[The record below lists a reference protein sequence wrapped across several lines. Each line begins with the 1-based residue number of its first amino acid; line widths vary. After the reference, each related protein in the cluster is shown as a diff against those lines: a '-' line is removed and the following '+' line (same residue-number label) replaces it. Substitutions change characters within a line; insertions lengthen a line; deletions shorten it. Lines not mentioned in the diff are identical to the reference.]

1 MSGSPRGPSDA
12 RSHYMFHVADLYL
25 VAPELSLTL
34 VALAVMVV
42 DLFVKRRIVTATV
55 ALIGLIIPLGFT
67 ISQAFLVN
75 TLVANH
81 TLTSNHAFFGTLIVD
96 QYAIFFDIIFLIIP
110 AVMIPASYSYV
121 GKYVKADGEFYMLM
135 LLSMTGAMFMASTGE
150 LITIYISL
158 ELASMPLY
166 VMAGL
171 LRTGERSAEAAVKY
185 VLLGAMSSAILLYG
199 FALLYGLTGTTD
211 LAGIARS
218 VGTGV
223 QNGNVLIL
231 IADVLILAGFGF
243 KISAVPFHMWAPDIY
258 EGSPTPATA
267 FFSVASK
274 AAGFAALIRV
284 FMSGGL
290 GQVNLTSLTVII
302 AIIAIA
308 TMTLGNLVAA
318 VQTNVKR
325 LMAYSS
331 IAQAGYILV
340 GFVASIA
347 GKHPDGDSAVLFFIL
362 VYVITNLGAF
372 SGIIALANATGG
384 EKIDDFKGL
393 AKRAPLLSAGT
404 ALCLLSLAGIPP
416 MAGFISKVFIF
427 TAAWGQSQSLLAQ
440 GNSLLSGWLIALVV
454 IGLLNSVIS
463 MVYYGRIVKA
473 MYFDAPPK
481 PDHLTTPIGLS
492 SSIALTTAALIVIT
506 FAASLILSL
515 ANPAATS
522 LLTFFK

>member
-1 MSGSPRGPSDA
+1 
-12 RSHYMFHVADLYL
+12 MFHLSDLYL
-25 VAPELSLTL
+25 LAPEASMAIL
-34 VALAVMVV
+34 ALAVMMV
-42 DLFVKRRIVTATV
+42 DLFVKRRFITVTV
-55 ALIGLIIPLGFT
+55 GLAGLLVPLGFA
-67 ISQAFLVN
+67 IAQAVTPGFLAAPHYAFSGM
-75 TLVANH
+75 LVIDPYAV
-81 TLTSNHAFFGTLIVD
+81 FFEIVFIMI
-96 QYAIFFDIIFLIIP
+96 A
-110 AVMIPASYSYV
+110 AVMTLASYSYV
-121 GKYVKADGEFYMLM
+121 GKYVKADGEFYTLM
-135 LLSMTGAMFMASTGE
+135 LFAATGAMFMASTNE

-158 ELASMPLY
+158 ELTSIPLY

-258 EGSPTPATA
+258 EGAPTPATA

-290 GQVNLTSLTVII
+290 GQVNLTSLTIVI
-302 AIIAIA
+302 AIIAIS

-340 GFVASIA
+340 GFLASIS

-427 TAAWGQSQSLLAQ
+427 TAAWGE
-440 GNSLLSGWLIALVV
+440 GLSWLVV
-454 IGLLNSVIS
+454 IALLNTVVSL
-463 MVYYGRIVKA
+463 VYYGRIVKA
-473 MYFDAPPK
+473 MYFDAPLK
-481 PDHLTTPIGLS
+481 EDHLTTPIGLS
-492 SSIALTTAALIVIT
+492 SSIALTTAALVVIT
-506 FAASLILSL
+506 FAASLVLEL
-515 ANPAATS
+515 TGPAAN
-522 LLTFFK
+522 LLAFLVK

>member
-1 MSGSPRGPSDA
+1 
-12 RSHYMFHVADLYL
+12 MFHVSDLYL
-25 VAPELSLTL
+25 LAPEASMAIL
-34 VALAVMVV
+34 ALAVMMV
-42 DLFVKRRIVTATV
+42 DLLVKRRFVTV
-55 ALIGLIIPLGFT
+55 MVGLIGLIVPLGFA
-67 ISQAFLVN
+67 IAQAVTPGFLA
-75 TLVANH
+75 TPHYAFSGMLVIDPYAV
-81 TLTSNHAFFGTLIVD
+81 FFEIVFIMI
-96 QYAIFFDIIFLIIP
+96 A
-110 AVMIPASYSYV
+110 AVMILASYSYV
-121 GKYVKADGEFYMLM
+121 GKYVKADGEFYTLM
-135 LLSMTGAMFMASTGE
+135 LFSATGAMFMASTNE

-158 ELASMPLY
+158 ELTSIPLY

-171 LRTGERSAEAAVKY
+171 LRTSERSAEAAVKY

-199 FALLYGLTGTTD
+199 FALLYGLTGTTN
-211 LAGIARS
+211 LAGIAKS
-218 VGTGV
+218 VMTGV

-231 IADVLILAGFGF
+231 LADMLILAGFGF

-284 FMSGGL
+284 FISGGL
-290 GQVNLTSLTVII
+290 GQVNLTSLTIII

-347 GKHPDGDSAVLFFIL
+347 GKQAGGDSAVLFFIL

-384 EKIDDFKGL
+384 EKIEDFKGL

-404 ALCLLSLAGIPP
+404 ALCMLSLAGIPP
-416 MAGFISKVFIF
+416 MAGFVSKVFIF
-427 TAAWGQSQSLLAQ
+427 TAAWGE
-440 GNSLLSGWLIALVV
+440 GLSWLVV
-454 IGLLNSVIS
+454 IALLNTAVSL
-463 MVYYGRIVKA
+463 VYYGRIVKA
-473 MYFDAPPK
+473 MYFDAPLK
-481 PDHLTTPIGLS
+481 EDHLTTPIGLS
-492 SSIALTTAALIVIT
+492 SSIALTTAALVVIT
-506 FAASLILSL
+506 FAASLVLEL
-515 ANPAATS
+515 TGPAAN
-522 LLTFFK
+522 LLAFLVK

>member
-1 MSGSPRGPSDA
+1 MA
-12 RSHYMFHVADLYL
+12 IL
-25 VAPELSLTL
+25 
-34 VALAVMVV
+34 ALAVMMV
-42 DLFVKRRIVTATV
+42 DLFVKRRLVTVTV
-55 ALIGLIIPLGFT
+55 GLVGLIVPLGFA
-67 ISQAFLVN
+67 IAQAVTPGFLATPHRAFSGV
-75 TLVANH
+75 LVIDPYAV
-81 TLTSNHAFFGTLIVD
+81 FFEIVFILIV
-96 QYAIFFDIIFLIIP
+96 
-110 AVMIPASYSYV
+110 AVMLLASYSYV
-121 GKYVKADGEFYMLM
+121 GKYVKADGEFYTLM
-135 LLSMTGAMFMASTGE
+135 LFSATGAMFMASTNE

-158 ELASMPLY
+158 ELTSIPLY
-166 VMAGL
+166 IMAGL

-218 VGTGV
+218 VGTGI
-223 QNGNVLIL
+223 QDGNVLIL

-290 GQVNLTSLTVII
+290 GQVNLTSLTIII

-340 GFVASIA
+340 GFLASIA
-347 GKHPDGDSAVLFFIL
+347 GKHPDGNSAVLFFIL

-384 EKIDDFKGL
+384 ERIEDFKGL

-404 ALCLLSLAGIPP
+404 ALCMLSLAGIPP
-416 MAGFISKVFIF
+416 MAGFVSKVFIF
-427 TAAWGQSQSLLAQ
+427 TAAWGE
-440 GNSLLSGWLIALVV
+440 GLSWLVV
-454 IGLLNSVIS
+454 IALLNTAVSL
-463 MVYYGRIVKA
+463 VYYGRIVKA
-473 MYFDAPPK
+473 MYFDAPLK
-481 PDHLTTPIGLS
+481 EDHLTTPIGLS
-492 SSIALTTAALIVIT
+492 SSIALTTAALVVIT
-506 FAASLILSL
+506 FAASLVLEL
-515 ANPAATS
+515 TGPAAN
-522 LLTFFK
+522 LLAFLVK